1 MSTGI
6 VSEFAGVV
14 VATNNL
20 KICTLASLEAC
31 ANAAAF
37 IQEMLVAGVTEVSG
51 TESPTRMA
59 PWIQSLLEARTKCYS
74 IPSQS
79 TDYSR

>member
-20 KICTLASLEAC
+20 KICTLASLEAR

-37 IQEMLVAGVTEVSG
+37 TQAMLVAGDGGTEVNG
-51 TESPTRMA
+51 
-59 PWIQSLLEARTKCYS
+59 
-74 IPSQS
+74 
-79 TDYSR
+79 